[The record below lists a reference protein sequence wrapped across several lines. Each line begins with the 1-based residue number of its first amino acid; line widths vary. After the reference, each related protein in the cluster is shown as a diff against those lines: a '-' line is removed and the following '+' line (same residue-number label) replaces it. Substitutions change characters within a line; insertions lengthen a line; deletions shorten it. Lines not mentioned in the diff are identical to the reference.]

1 MSKTTKVVL
10 GVVIAF
16 VILVGGTIGYIFS
29 AKFTGERYE
38 QSVFAQ
44 DESMQNTWAMTQ
56 NTLKM
61 SGVTVKNYGET
72 FIKSLEA
79 NAKRYENDKG
89 GMMKW
94 VQEAKSQM
102 SPDLHSKF
110 MNTIEKIYAKKE
122 ARQLSKISV
131 VQEYRT
137 WRKASLKGSIAVAL
151 FSFPSDKS
159 KKIEDRI
166 ISTKETKQTWDTRED
181 TTENPFG

>member
-1 MSKTTKVVL
+1 
-10 GVVIAF
+10 
-16 VILVGGTIGYIFS
+16 
-29 AKFTGERYE
+29 
-38 QSVFAQ
+38 
-44 DESMQNTWAMTQ
+44 
-56 NTLKM
+56 
-61 SGVTVKNYGET
+61 
-72 FIKSLEA
+72 
-79 NAKRYENDKG
+79 
-89 GMMKW
+89 
-94 VQEAKSQM
+94 
-102 SPDLHSKF
+102 